1 MHDTGRAQT
10 KLSHLLREPTLH
22 FFALAAALFLVH
34 RLVVGDPRT
43 IVMTPALKA
52 DILRRFQDQMGRPAG
67 SAEADAVVKAWKV
80 DEALYREALREG
92 LDREDPTVR
101 NALINKVRER
111 AVLEARIPE
120 PSEADLERYL
130 AEHRDRYESP
140 WIYEHEYVV
149 FPKSE
154 PDAEQKRAKA
164 ERQLQAG
171 ATPASLGLRST
182 AAKVNRERIEQEF
195 GPETADA
202 ISKLPIGGWY
212 EVASAD
218 RLVLVRMIAK
228 EGGLP
233 PPEMLHAR
241 VLADWRGEKTAKA
254 VAAKAQAI
262 VERYRFEE
270 PSR

>member
-1 MHDTGRAQT
+1 MHHTGRAQT
-10 KLSHLLREPTLH
+10 KLSRILREPTLH

-34 RLVVGDPRT
+34 RLVVTDPRT
-43 IVMTPALKA
+43 IVITPALKA
-52 DILRRFQDQMGRPAG
+52 DILRRFQDQMGRPAS
-67 SAEADAVVKAWKV
+67 SAEADAVVKTWKV

-92 LDREDPTVR
+92 LDREDPAVR
-101 NALINKVRER
+101 SALINKVRER
-111 AVLEARIPE
+111 ALLEARISE

-130 AEHRDRYESP
+130 AQHRDQYESP

-149 FPKSE
+149 FPKSQ
-154 PDAEQKRAKA
+154 PDAEQERAA
-164 ERQLQAG
+164 VERQLRAG

-182 AAKVNRERIEQEF
+182 AANVNRERIEREF
-195 GPETADA
+195 GPATADA
-202 ISKLPIGGWY
+202 ITKLPIGGWH
-212 EVASAD
+212 EVASVD

-228 EGGLP
+228 KGGMP

-241 VLADWRGEKTAKA
+241 VLADWQAEKTAKA
-254 VAAKAQAI
+254 VAAKAHAI